1 MSPTPTT
8 TPEPDPRTG
17 PKDSVL
23 FERRDRVALVT
34 LNRPEVLNA
43 VNAEL
48 SWRCGEIL
56 EEIEQDPELWA
67 VVITGAGDRAF
78 CVGADLRDVAAR
90 PAGQHG
96 QAPRPPFGFAGL
108 TRHVLAKPI
117 IAAVNGY
124 AVGGG
129 LEAALACDLIV
140 ASKTATFGLSEVKRG
155 MAAGGGGLL
164 RLPRQI
170 PVRMAMEMA
179 LTGDT
184 ISAAEAWRLGLVNRV
199 VPPGSLMDEALGLAE
214 RICAN
219 APLAV
224 RAAKRI
230 IYHGLE
236 APLHDVTTAWDVSD
250 RERRLVSESDDA
262 SEGPRAFVEKRP
274 PVWTGR

>member
-1 MSPTPTT
+1 MSTPPT
-8 TPEPDPRTG
+8 
-17 PKDSVL
+17 VL
-23 FERRDRVALVT
+23 LERRGRVALVT

-43 VNAEL
+43 VNAEM
-48 SWRCGEIL
+48 SWRCGELL
-56 EEIEQDPELWA
+56 EEVERDEELWA
-67 VVITGAGDRAF
+67 TVITGSGDRAF
-78 CVGADLRDVAAR
+78 CVGADLREVAAR
-90 PAGQHG
+90 PAGRHG

-108 TRHVLAKPI
+108 TRHTLAKPI

-140 ASKTATFGLSEVKRG
+140 ASETATFALSEVKRG

-179 LTGDT
+179 LTGEG
-184 ISAAEAWRLGLVNRV
+184 IPAAEAWRLGLVNRV
-199 VPPGSLMDEALGLAE
+199 VPPAQLLDEALALAE

-224 RAAKRI
+224 RAVKRI
-230 IYHGLE
+230 IYRGLE
-236 APLHDVTTAWDVSD
+236 APLHGVPTAWDVSD
-250 RERRLVSESDDA
+250 EERRVVSESDDA
-262 SEGPRAFVEKRP
+262 REGPRAFVEKRP
-274 PVWTGR
+274 PVWSGR